1 MGMFNDLFELLG
13 DVPPMLATAWAV
25 WLGAGAL
32 LVLWFRRVQYDAA
45 FPAPQPRPVPPPHHA
60 GERVAGAPGSKP
72 KPASRPSS
80 SPDLVTAD
88 THAAD
93 AAERHKPPVVVGD
106 PFGDLATLL
115 DQPAA
120 TATPPPAPPA
130 PRAPADSPI
139 LSSSGSPIRRA
150 NNNDPN
156 PVA

>member
-1 MGMFNDLFELLG
+1 MAMFNALFELLA
-13 DVPPMLATAWAV
+13 DVPLTLAAAWAV

-32 LVLWFRRVQYDAA
+32 LILWFRRVKYEVE
-45 FPAPQPRPVPPPHHA
+45 FPAPAPRPVPA
-60 GERVAGAPGSKP
+60 RP
-72 KPASRPSS
+72 KPVARPSS
-80 SPDLVTAD
+80 SADMLAAD
-88 THAAD
+88 TTD
-93 AAERHKPPVVVGD
+93 TAAERSKPPVVVGD

-120 TATPPPAPPA
+120 SASTE

-156 PVA
+156 IA